1 LIRQHNMSATEN
13 TRPYVMYV
21 DDLQTNLILF
31 QATFEHDYH
40 IILAESAAKALELL
54 KEQEVQVLVTDQ
66 RMPDMTGTEL
76 LELVSN
82 EYPDI
87 RRFLLTAFTDFETV
101 VEAVNKGHIHGY
113 INKPLQAEEV
123 RLSINNSLETYFL
136 RKKNKEMMMELEKA
150 NQELMGLDGMK
161 SEIIKVISQEI
172 RSPLNRIL
180 GTLHLLKDKI
190 EGQELASVINILD
203 SSVSRLEE
211 FSSMTEQ
218 ISILKSPGHT
228 LDIEKLNLKQVI
240 EYGMI
245 EVSEDLK
252 EKGIKLDLQNQVR
265 DLAITGE
272 SGLLVSCLVNILRYA
287 MNHTGKGESITIRT
301 NRSESQV
308 ICEVIDQGRN
318 YSERLLEDLTNHL
331 TATDHKLNL
340 SLGIDLALSQMIM
353 EAHGGSI
360 VFEKANGS
368 RASVKMLFNVR
379 EVTVPQPE

>member
-1 LIRQHNMSATEN
+1 MEEFKDTQPNVL
-13 TRPYVMYV
+13 YV

-31 QATFEHDYH
+31 QATFERDYH
-40 IILAESAAKALELL
+40 IILAESAAKALEIM
-54 KEQEVQVLVTDQ
+54 KEQEIQVLVTDQ

-76 LELVSN
+76 LEIVSK
-82 EYPDI
+82 EYPEV

-123 RLSINNSLETYFL
+123 RLSINNSLEMYYL
-136 RKKNKEMMMELEKA
+136 RKRNQEMMIELENA

-172 RSPLNRIL
+172 RNPLQRIM
-180 GTLHLLKDKI
+180 GTLHLLKDKM
-190 EGQELASVINILD
+190 EGQELAGVINILD

-228 LDIEKLNLKQVI
+228 LDMKKLNLKQVI

-252 EKGIKLDLQNQVR
+252 EKGIELDLQNHTP
-265 DLAITGE
+265 DMTINGE
-272 SGLLVSCLVNILRYA
+272 SDLLVSCLVNILRNA
-287 MNHTGKGESITIRT
+287 MNHTGNGEIITIIT
-301 NRSESQV
+301 TQSDKKV
-308 ICEVIDQGRN
+308 MCEVIDQGKN
-318 YSERLLEDLTNHL
+318 YSKKLLEDLTSHL

-340 SLGIDLALSQMIM
+340 NLGIDLALSQMIM
-353 EAHGGSI
+353 EAHGGNI
-360 VFEKANGS
+360 LFEKANGS
-368 RASVKMLFNVR
+368 RASVKMLFNGQAPAGGEQV
-379 EVTVPQPE
+379 

>member
-1 LIRQHNMSATEN
+1 MPQSQNIQPNVL
-13 TRPYVMYV
+13 YV

-31 QATFEHDYH
+31 QATFERDYN
-40 IILAESAAKALELL
+40 IILAESAARALEIM
-54 KEQEVQVLVTDQ
+54 KEQEIQVLVTDQ

-76 LELVSN
+76 LEKVAKD
-82 EYPDI
+82 YPEV

-123 RLSINNSLETYFL
+123 RLSINNSLEMYYL
-136 RKKNKEMMMELEKA
+136 RKENKEMMLELEKA

-172 RSPLNRIL
+172 RNPLNRIM

-203 SSVSRLEE
+203 NSVSRLEE

-228 LDIEKLNLKQVI
+228 LDMKELNLKQVI
-240 EYGMI
+240 EYGVI

-252 EKGIKLDLQNQVR
+252 EKGITLDLQNHTPDVT
-265 DLAITGE
+265 IIGE
-272 SGLLVSCLVNILRYA
+272 SDLLVSCLVNILRNA
-287 MNHTGKGESITIRT
+287 MNHTGKGETIAIITTQTER
-301 NRSESQV
+301 QV
-308 ICEVIDQGRN
+308 ICEVIDQGKN
-318 YSERLLEDLTNHL
+318 YSEKLLEDLTSHL
-331 TATDHKLNL
+331 TATEHKLNL
-340 SLGIDLALSQMIM
+340 NLGIDLALSQMIM
-353 EAHGGSI
+353 EAHGGNI

-368 RASVKMLFNVR
+368 RASVKMLFMGQ
-379 EVTVPQPE
+379 EAAEPQQE

>member
-1 LIRQHNMSATEN
+1 ML
-13 TRPYVMYV
+13 YV

-31 QATFEHDYH
+31 QATFERDYN
-40 IILAESAAKALELL
+40 IILAESAAKALEIL
-54 KEQEVQVLVTDQ
+54 KEQEIQVLVTDQ

-76 LELVSN
+76 LEIVAA
-82 EYPDI
+82 EYPEV

-113 INKPLQAEEV
+113 INKPLQADEV
-123 RLSINNSLETYFL
+123 RISINNSLEMYYL
-136 RKKNKEMMMELEKA
+136 RRKNSEIMIELEKA

-172 RSPLNRIL
+172 RNPLNRIM
-180 GTLHLLKDKI
+180 GTLHLLKDKM

-203 SSVSRLEE
+203 SSVSRLED

-228 LDIEKLNLKQVI
+228 LDIIDLNLKQVI

-245 EVSEDLK
+245 EVSEQMK
-252 EKGIKLDLQNQVR
+252 EKGIELDLQNGASEVT
-265 DLAITGE
+265 IMGE
-272 SGLLVSCLVNILRYA
+272 SDLLVSCLVNILRNA
-287 MNHTGKGESITIRT
+287 MDHTGKGETITIKT
-301 NRSESQV
+301 AQSENQV
-308 ICEVIDQGRN
+308 MCEVIDQGLN
-318 YSERLLEDLTNHL
+318 YSDKLLEDLTSQL

-340 SLGIDLALSQMIM
+340 NLGIDLALSQMIM
-353 EAHGGSI
+353 EAHGGNI

-368 RASVKMLFNVR
+368 RASVKMLFNGH
-379 EVTVPQPE
+379 EPAEPEQE

>member
-1 LIRQHNMSATEN
+1 MSQSKDTQPN
-13 TRPYVMYV
+13 VLYV

-40 IILAESAAKALELL
+40 VILAESAAKAMEIM
-54 KEQEVQVLVTDQ
+54 KEQEIQVLVTDQ

-76 LELVSN
+76 LEIVSR
-82 EYPDI
+82 EYPDV

-123 RLSINNSLETYFL
+123 RLSINNSLEMYYL
-136 RKKNKEMMMELEKA
+136 RKRNNEMMIELENA
-150 NQELMGLDGMK
+150 NLELMGLDGMK

-172 RSPLNRIL
+172 RNPLNRIM
-180 GTLHLLKDKI
+180 GTLHLLKDKM
-190 EGQELASVINILD
+190 EGQELAGVINILD

-228 LDIEKLNLKQVI
+228 LDMQELNLKQVI

-252 EKGIKLDLQNQVR
+252 EKGIGLDLQNHTP
-265 DLAITGE
+265 DMCIKGE
-272 SGLLVSCLVNILRYA
+272 SDLLVSCLVNILRNA
-287 MNHTGKGESITIRT
+287 MNHTGKGETITIIT
-301 NRSESQV
+301 SKSDNEV
-308 ICEVIDQGRN
+308 ICEVIDQGEN
-318 YSERLLEDLTNHL
+318 YSEKLLEDLTSQL

-340 SLGIDLALSQMIM
+340 NLGIDLALSQLIM
-353 EAHGGSI
+353 EAHGGNI
-360 VFEKANGS
+360 LFERANGS
-368 RASVKMLFNVR
+368 KASVKMLFNGQ
-379 EVTVPQPE
+379 EMAVPDQE

>member
-1 LIRQHNMSATEN
+1 MEEFKKDTQPNVL
-13 TRPYVMYV
+13 YV

-31 QATFEHDYH
+31 QATFERDYH
-40 IILAESAAKALELL
+40 IILAESAAKALEIM
-54 KEQEVQVLVTDQ
+54 KEQEIQVLVTDQ

-76 LELVSN
+76 LEIVSK
-82 EYPDI
+82 EYPEV

-123 RLSINNSLETYFL
+123 RLSINNSLEMYYL
-136 RKKNKEMMMELEKA
+136 RKRNQEMMIELENA

-172 RSPLNRIL
+172 RNPLQRIM
-180 GTLHLLKDKI
+180 GTLHLLKDKM
-190 EGQELASVINILD
+190 EGQELAGVINILD

-228 LDIEKLNLKQVI
+228 LDMKKLNLKQVI

-252 EKGIKLDLQNQVR
+252 EKGIELDLQNHTP
-265 DLAITGE
+265 DMTINGE
-272 SGLLVSCLVNILRYA
+272 SDLLVSCLVNILRNA
-287 MNHTGKGESITIRT
+287 MNHTGNGETITIITTQSDRK
-301 NRSESQV
+301 V
-308 ICEVIDQGRN
+308 MCEVIDQGKN
-318 YSERLLEDLTNHL
+318 YSEQLLEDLTSHL

-340 SLGIDLALSQMIM
+340 NLGIDLALSQMIM
-353 EAHGGSI
+353 EAHGGNI
-360 VFEKANGS
+360 LFEKANGS
-368 RASVKMLFNVR
+368 RASVKMLFNGQAPAGGEQV
-379 EVTVPQPE
+379 

>member
-1 LIRQHNMSATEN
+1 ML
-13 TRPYVMYV
+13 YV

-31 QATFEHDYH
+31 QATFERDYH
-40 IILAESAAKALELL
+40 IILAESAAKALEIM
-54 KEQEVQVLVTDQ
+54 KGEEIQVLVTDQ

-76 LELVSN
+76 LEIVSK
-82 EYPDI
+82 EYPEV

-123 RLSINNSLETYFL
+123 RLAINNSLEMYYL
-136 RKKNKEMMMELEKA
+136 RKKNSEIMFELEQA

-161 SEIIKVISQEI
+161 SEIIKIISREI
-172 RSPLNRIL
+172 RYPLNRIM
-180 GTLHLLKDKI
+180 GSLHLLKDKM
-190 EGQELASVINILD
+190 EGQELAGVINILD
-203 SSVSRLEE
+203 NSVSRLEE

-228 LDIEKLNLKQVI
+228 LDMKELNLKQVI

-252 EKGIKLDLQNQVR
+252 EKEMALDLQNHTP
-265 DLAITGE
+265 DMTIKGE
-272 SGLLVSCLVNILRYA
+272 SDLLVCCLVNILRNA
-287 MNHTGKGESITIRT
+287 MNHTGKGETITIIT
-301 NRSESQV
+301 NQSDRQV
-308 ICEVIDQGRN
+308 ICEVIDQGKH
-318 YSERLLEDLTNHL
+318 YSEKLLEELTSHL

-340 SLGIDLALSQMIM
+340 NLGINLALSQMIM

-360 VFEKANGS
+360 LFEKANGS
-368 RASVKMLFNVR
+368 RASVKMLFNG
-379 EVTVPQPE
+379 QD

>member
-1 LIRQHNMSATEN
+1 MSESQNIQAS
-13 TRPYVMYV
+13 VLYV

-40 IILAESAAKALELL
+40 IILAESAAKALEIM
-54 KEQEVQVLVTDQ
+54 KEQEIQVLVTDQ

-76 LELVSN
+76 LEIVSR
-82 EYPDI
+82 EYPEV

-113 INKPLQAEEV
+113 VNKPLQAEEV
-123 RLSINNSLETYFL
+123 RLSINSSLEMYYL
-136 RKKNKEMMMELEKA
+136 RKKNSEIMLELEKA

-172 RSPLNRIL
+172 RNPLNRIM
-180 GTLHLLKDKI
+180 GTLHLLKDKMK
-190 EGQELASVINILD
+190 GQELAGVINILD

-228 LDIEKLNLKQVI
+228 LDKKNLNLKQVI
-240 EYGMI
+240 EYGVI

-252 EKGIKLDLQNQVR
+252 EKGIVIDLQNHTP
-265 DLAITGE
+265 DMTISGE
-272 SGLLVSCLVNILRYA
+272 SDLLVSCLVNILRNA
-287 MNHTGKGESITIRT
+287 MNHTGKGETITILT
-301 NRSESQV
+301 TQSNKEV
-308 ICEVIDQGRN
+308 ICEVIDQGEN
-318 YSERLLEDLTNHL
+318 YSEKLLEDLTSHL

-340 SLGIDLALSQMIM
+340 NLGIDLALSQMIM
-353 EAHGGSI
+353 EAHGGNI
-360 VFEKANGS
+360 LFEKANGS
-368 RASVKMLFNVR
+368 RASVKMLFHGQESVL
-379 EVTVPQPE
+379 PQQE

>member
-1 LIRQHNMSATEN
+1 MSQSQN
-13 TRPYVMYV
+13 TQANVLYV

-31 QATFEHDYH
+31 QATFERDYN
-40 IILAESAAKALELL
+40 IILAESAAKALEIL
-54 KEQEVQVLVTDQ
+54 KEQEIQVLVTDQ

-76 LELVSN
+76 LEIVAA
-82 EYPDI
+82 EYPEV

-113 INKPLQAEEV
+113 INKPLQADEV
-123 RLSINNSLETYFL
+123 RISINNSLEMYYL
-136 RKKNKEMMMELEKA
+136 RRKNSEIMIELEKA

-172 RSPLNRIL
+172 RNPLNRIM
-180 GTLHLLKDKI
+180 GTLHLLKDKM

-203 SSVSRLEE
+203 SSVSRLED

-228 LDIEKLNLKQVI
+228 LDIIDLNLKQVI

-245 EVSEDLK
+245 EVSEQMK
-252 EKGIKLDLQNQVR
+252 EKGIELDLQNGASEVT
-265 DLAITGE
+265 IMGE
-272 SGLLVSCLVNILRYA
+272 SDLLVSCLVNILRNA
-287 MNHTGKGESITIRT
+287 MDHTGKGETITIKT
-301 NRSESQV
+301 AQSENQV
-308 ICEVIDQGRN
+308 MCEVIDQGLN
-318 YSERLLEDLTNHL
+318 YSDKLLEDLTSQL

-340 SLGIDLALSQMIM
+340 NLGIDLALSQMIM
-353 EAHGGSI
+353 EAHGGNI

-368 RASVKMLFNVR
+368 RASVKMLFNGH
-379 EVTVPQPE
+379 EPAEPEQE

>member
-1 LIRQHNMSATEN
+1 MSESQN
-13 TRPYVMYV
+13 IQPNVLYV

-40 IILAESAAKALELL
+40 IILAESAAKALEIM
-54 KEQEVQVLVTDQ
+54 KEQEIQVLVTDQ

-76 LELVSN
+76 LEIVSR
-82 EYPDI
+82 EYPEV

-123 RLSINNSLETYFL
+123 RLSINGSLEMYYL
-136 RKKNKEMMMELEKA
+136 RKKNKEIMLELEKA

-172 RSPLNRIL
+172 RNPLNRIM
-180 GTLHLLKDKI
+180 GTLHLLKDKM
-190 EGQELASVINILD
+190 EGQELAGVINILD

-228 LDIEKLNLKQVI
+228 LDKKNLNLKQVI
-240 EYGMI
+240 EYGVI

-252 EKGIKLDLQNQVR
+252 DKEIAIDLQNHTP
-265 DLAITGE
+265 DMTISGE
-272 SGLLVSCLVNILRYA
+272 SDLLVSCLVNILRNA
-287 MNHTGKGESITIRT
+287 MNHTGKGETITIIT
-301 NRSESQV
+301 TQSDQEV
-308 ICEVIDQGRN
+308 ICEVLDQGKN
-318 YSERLLEDLTNHL
+318 YSEKLLEDLTRHL
-331 TATDHKLNL
+331 NASDHKLNL
-340 SLGIDLALSQMIM
+340 DLGIDLALSQMIM
-353 EAHGGSI
+353 EAHGGNI
-360 VFEKANGS
+360 LFEKANGS
-368 RASVKMLFNVR
+368 KASVKMLFNGQESVLPLQ
-379 EVTVPQPE
+379 E

>member
-1 LIRQHNMSATEN
+1 MEEFKDTQPNVL
-13 TRPYVMYV
+13 YV

-31 QATFEHDYH
+31 QATFERDYN
-40 IILAESAAKALELL
+40 IILTESAAKALEIM
-54 KEQEVQVLVTDQ
+54 KEQEIQVLVTDQ

-76 LELVSN
+76 LEIVSK
-82 EYPDI
+82 EYPEV

-123 RLSINNSLETYFL
+123 RLSINNSLEMYYL
-136 RKKNKEMMMELEKA
+136 RKRNQEMMIELENA

-172 RSPLNRIL
+172 RNPLQRIM
-180 GTLHLLKDKI
+180 GTLHLLKDKM
-190 EGQELASVINILD
+190 EGQELAGVINILD

-228 LDIEKLNLKQVI
+228 LDMKKLNLKQVI

-252 EKGIKLDLQNQVR
+252 EKGIELDLQNHTP
-265 DLAITGE
+265 DMTINGE
-272 SGLLVSCLVNILRYA
+272 SDLLVSCLVNILRNA
-287 MNHTGKGESITIRT
+287 MNHTGNGETITIITTQSDRK
-301 NRSESQV
+301 V
-308 ICEVIDQGRN
+308 MCEVIDQGKN
-318 YSERLLEDLTNHL
+318 YSGQLLEDLTSHL

-340 SLGIDLALSQMIM
+340 NLGIDLALSQMIM
-353 EAHGGSI
+353 EAHGGNI
-360 VFEKANGS
+360 LFEKANGS
-368 RASVKMLFNVR
+368 RASVKMLFNGQAPAGGEQV
-379 EVTVPQPE
+379 

>member
-1 LIRQHNMSATEN
+1 
-13 TRPYVMYV
+13 MYV

-31 QATFEHDYH
+31 QATFENDYH
-40 IILAESAAKALELL
+40 IILAESAVKALKLL
-54 KEQEVQVLVTDQ
+54 KEHEVQVLVTDQ
-66 RMPDMTGTEL
+66 RMPDITGTEL
-76 LELVSN
+76 LELVSK
-82 EYPDI
+82 EYPEI

-113 INKPLQAEEV
+113 INKPLHAEEV

-172 RSPLNRIL
+172 RSPLNRIM

-228 LDIEKLNLKQVI
+228 LDIEKLNLRQVI

-252 EKGIKLDLQNQVR
+252 EKGIKLDLQNQVG
-265 DLAITGE
+265 DFDITGE

-287 MNHTGKGESITIRT
+287 MNHTGKRESITIRT

-340 SLGIDLALSQMIM
+340 NLGIDLALSQMIM

-360 VFEKANGS
+360 IFEKANGS

-379 EVTVPQPE
+379 ELTAPQPE